1 MPNPIS
7 QARDDLA
14 AALTHVAKFA
24 EWERGKYEHKA
35 PPLYV
40 WKPTGGDI
48 GGAKQIG
55 TNPRALG
62 LLSFQVEVACWGAD
76 DEAAFRLFQAL
87 WTAIEQRAQG
97 RNYRMAGLRL
107 EQPEWTTAGRVWVA
121 DVRIDTHVPEATIP
135 ATSGVSV
142 GDKTDQTVAPTSA
155 NQATPALS
163 TPGDGWLEGTES

>member
-1 MPNPIS
+1 MSNPIS

-14 AALTHVAKFA
+14 AALTHVARFA

-40 WKPTGGDI
+40 WKPIGGDI
-48 GGAKQIG
+48 GGARQIG

-62 LLSFQVEVACWGAD
+62 LLSVQVEVMCWGAD

-87 WTAIEQRAQG
+87 WTAVEQRAQG
-97 RNYRMAGLRL
+97 RTYRLAGMRL
-107 EQPEWTTAGRVWVA
+107 EQPDWTTAGRVWVA

-135 ATSGVSV
+135 TVSGDAVS
-142 GDKTDQTVAPTSA
+142 DQTSQTVSPTDA
-155 NQATPALS
+155 NQASPALS
-163 TPGDGWLEGTES
+163 TSGDGLLEGTES